1 MEALR
6 QWAEFQNAAVVP
18 GLTTILAGMGVVQRP
33 FDAAIIE
40 VLRAPFAIFKIHSLP

>member
-6 QWAEFQNAAVVP
+6 QLAEFQNAAVVP
-18 GLTTILAGMGVVQRP
+18 GLTILAGMGVVQRP

-40 VLRAPFAIFKIHSLP
+40 VLRAPFAISKIHSLP

>member
-18 GLTTILAGMGVVQRP
+18 GLKILAGMGVVQRP

-40 VLRAPFAIFKIHSLP
+40 VLRTPFAILKIHLLL